1 MKKFA
6 AVALGVVTAIGGFVD
21 IGELVTLPAA
31 GATYRFALLWVVA
44 LSVVGAMVYA
54 EMAGR
59 IELAS
64 QRAVFEVMRE
74 RLGFKLGVIPVLA
87 VIVLNVLTLSAEIA
101 GIAFVLQLVI
111 DVAYLWLLVPVAL
124 GVLVFQWLGNWTL
137 LENVPSFLGLPLLV
151 IPAALVF
158 GGINV
163 DWSSAAH
170 QVIAPALPTDDHVL
184 YWTAALSIL
193 GSVMSPYEW
202 YFYSSGGREE
212 GWTLKDLTVN
222 RLTVILG
229 WSLGSVLAFGLMIGS
244 AAYLYPLSI
253 TPTHLSQPGL
263 IAIAA
268 FGNLGLAL
276 FLLGAFGCVLG
287 ASVEVSQSAAQALS
301 QFFGWSWGASRP
313 LKQVPKF
320 TATYTLAIVAAVIV
334 LYTGL
339 DPIKITVVSM
349 IFAVMA
355 LPFTF
360 LPMLLVANDETYMG
374 AHKNGVFGNTVGVF
388 FLVVLV
394 AGAVAALPLV
404 IITGGGGLR
413 WTSGAT

>member
-1 MKKFA
+1 MQKFA

-31 GATYRFALLWVVA
+31 GATYRFALLWVLA

-74 RLGFKLGVIPVLA
+74 RLGFRLGFVPVLA

-101 GIAFVLQLVI
+101 GIAFVLQLVV
-111 DVAYLWLLVPVAL
+111 DVSYLWLLLPVAVGL
-124 GVLVFQWLGNWTL
+124 LLFQWLGNWTL
-137 LENVPSFLGLPLLV
+137 LEDVPSFLGLPLLV

-158 GGINV
+158 GGIHA
-163 DWSSAAH
+163 DWGSAAH
-170 QVIAPALPTDDHVL
+170 QLVSPSLSRDDHLL
-184 YWTAALSIL
+184 YWAAALSIV

-212 GWTLKDLTVN
+212 GWTLDDLTVN
-222 RLTVILG
+222 RVTVILG
-229 WSLGSVLAFGLMIGS
+229 WSLGSVLAFGLMIG
-244 AAYLYPLSI
+244 AAALFYPLSI
-253 TPTHLSQPGL
+253 SPSHLSQPGL
-263 IAIAA
+263 IAISA
-268 FGNLGLAL
+268 FGKLGLAM

-287 ASVEVSQSAAQALS
+287 ASIEVSQSAGQALA
-301 QFFGWSWGASRP
+301 QFFGWSWGASRRIRD
-313 LKQVPKF
+313 VPKF
-320 TATYTLAIVAAVIV
+320 TAAYTLAIIAAVII

-339 DPIKITVVSM
+339 DPIKITVISM

-374 AHKNGVFGNTVGVF
+374 DHRNGLFGNLVGVCF
-388 FLVVLV
+388 LAVLVV
-394 AGAVAALPLV
+394 GAVAALPLV
-404 IITGGGGLR
+404 IITGGGG
-413 WTSGAT
+413 

>member
-170 QVIAPALPTDDHVL
+170 QVIAPTLPTDDHVL

-193 GSVMSPYEW
+193 RIRHEPIRVVLLLVRRS
-202 YFYSSGGREE
+202 REE
-212 GWTLKDLTVN
+212 GW
-222 RLTVILG
+222 RL
-229 WSLGSVLAFGLMIGS
+229 
-244 AAYLYPLSI
+244 
-253 TPTHLSQPGL
+253 QPPPR
-263 IAIAA
+263 
-268 FGNLGLAL
+268 
-276 FLLGAFGCVLG
+276 
-287 ASVEVSQSAAQALS
+287 S
-301 QFFGWSWGASRP
+301 
-313 LKQVPKF
+313 
-320 TATYTLAIVAAVIV
+320 
-334 LYTGL
+334 TG
-339 DPIKITVVSM
+339 
-349 IFAVMA
+349 
-355 LPFTF
+355 
-360 LPMLLVANDETYMG
+360 
-374 AHKNGVFGNTVGVF
+374 
-388 FLVVLV
+388 
-394 AGAVAALPLV
+394 
-404 IITGGGGLR
+404 
-413 WTSGAT
+413 

>member
-1 MKKFA
+1 VQKFA
-6 AVALGVVTAIGGFVD
+6 AVALGVVTAVGGFVD

-31 GATYRFALLWVVA
+31 GATYRFALLWVLA

-74 RLGFKLGVIPVLA
+74 RLGFRLGVVPVLA

-101 GIAFVLQLVI
+101 GIAFVLQLVV
-111 DVAYLWLLVPVAL
+111 DVSYLWLLLPVAVGL
-124 GVLVFQWLGNWTL
+124 LLFQWLGNWTL
-137 LENVPSFLGLPLLV
+137 LEDVPSFLGLPLLV
-151 IPAALVF
+151 IPAALVV
-158 GGINV
+158 GGIHA
-163 DWSSAAH
+163 DWGSAAH
-170 QVIAPALPTDDHVL
+170 QLVSPSLSRDDHLL
-184 YWTAALSIL
+184 YWAAALSIV

-212 GWTLKDLTVN
+212 GWTLGDLTVN
-222 RLTVILG
+222 RVTVILG
-229 WSLGSVLAFGLMIGS
+229 WSLGSVLAFGLMIG
-244 AAYLYPLSI
+244 AAALFYPLSI
-253 TPTHLSQPGL
+253 SPSHLSQPGL
-263 IAIAA
+263 IAISA
-268 FGNLGLAL
+268 FGKLGLVM

-287 ASVEVSQSAAQALS
+287 ASIEVSQSAGQALA

-313 LKQVPKF
+313 IRDVPKF
-320 TATYTLAIVAAVIV
+320 TAAYTLAIIAAVII

-339 DPIKITVVSM
+339 DPIKITVISM

-374 AHKNGVFGNTVGVF
+374 DHRNGLFGNTVGVF
-388 FLVVLV
+388 FLAVLV
-394 AGAVAALPLV
+394 VGAIAALPLV
-404 IITGGGGLR
+404 IITGGGG
-413 WTSGAT
+413 

>member
-44 LSVVGAMVYA
+44 VSVVGAMVYA

-111 DVAYLWLLVPVAL
+111 DVSYLWLLIPVAL

-158 GGINV
+158 GDINV

-170 QVIAPALPTDDHVL
+170 QVVAPTLATDDHVL

-229 WSLGSVLAFGLMIGS
+229 WSLGSVLAFGLMIGA

-253 TPTHLSQPGL
+253 SPSHLSQPGL

-268 FGNLGLAL
+268 FGKLGLAL

-287 ASVEVSQSAAQALS
+287 ASIEVSQSAGQALS

-313 LKQVPKF
+313 LNQVPKF
-320 TATYTLAIVAAVIV
+320 TATYSLAIVAAVII

-360 LPMLLVANDETYMG
+360 LPMLLVANDDTYMG
-374 AHKNGVFGNTVGVF
+374 EHKNGIFGNTVGVS
-388 FLVVLV
+388 FLIVLMI
-394 AGAVAALPLV
+394 GAVAALPLV
-404 IITGGGGLR
+404 IITGGGG
-413 WTSGAT
+413 

>member
-1 MKKFA
+1 MQKFA

-31 GATYRFALLWVVA
+31 GATYRFALLWVLA

-74 RLGFKLGVIPVLA
+74 RLGFRLGVVPVLA

-101 GIAFVLQLVI
+101 GIAFVLQLVV
-111 DVAYLWLLVPVAL
+111 DVSYLWLLLPVAVGL
-124 GVLVFQWLGNWTL
+124 LLFQWLGNWTL
-137 LENVPSFLGLPLLV
+137 LEDVPSFLGLPLLV

-158 GGINV
+158 GGIHA
-163 DWSSAAH
+163 DWGSAAH
-170 QVIAPALPTDDHVL
+170 QLVSPSLSRDDHLL
-184 YWTAALSIL
+184 YWAAALSIV

-212 GWTLKDLTVN
+212 GWTLDDLTVN
-222 RLTVILG
+222 RVTVILG
-229 WSLGSVLAFGLMIGS
+229 WSLGSVLAFGLMIG
-244 AAYLYPLSI
+244 AAALFYPLSI
-253 TPTHLSQPGL
+253 SPSHLSQPGL
-263 IAIAA
+263 IAISA
-268 FGNLGLAL
+268 FGKLGLAM

-287 ASVEVSQSAAQALS
+287 ASIEVSQSAGQALA
-301 QFFGWSWGASRP
+301 QFFGWSWGASRRIRD
-313 LKQVPKF
+313 VPKF
-320 TATYTLAIVAAVIV
+320 TAAYTLAIIAAVII

-374 AHKNGVFGNTVGVF
+374 DHRNGLFGNLVGVCF
-388 FLVVLV
+388 LAVLVV
-394 AGAVAALPLV
+394 GAVAALPLV
-404 IITGGGGLR
+404 IITGGGG
-413 WTSGAT
+413 

>member
-1 MKKFA
+1 VRKLA

-31 GATYRFALLWVVA
+31 GATYRFALLWVLA

-64 QRAVFEVMRE
+64 QRAVFEVLRE
-74 RLGFKLGVIPVLA
+74 RLGFKLGVVPLLA

-101 GIAFVLQLVI
+101 GLAFVLQLVV
-111 DVAYLWLLVPVAL
+111 DVSYLWLLVPIAL
-124 GVLVFQWLGNWTL
+124 GVLMFQWFGNWTL
-137 LENVPSFLGLPLLV
+137 LEDVPSFLGLPLLV

-158 GGINV
+158 GGIGV
-163 DWSSAAH
+163 DWGSAAH
-170 QVIAPALPTDDHVL
+170 QLVAPSLPTDDHVL
-184 YWTAALSIL
+184 YWTAALSIV

-212 GWTLKDLTVN
+212 GWSLQDLMVN
-222 RLTVILG
+222 RCTVILG

-244 AAYLYPLSI
+244 AVFFYPLSI
-253 TPTHLSQPGL
+253 SPAHLSQTGL

-268 FGNLGLAL
+268 FGKIGLAL

-287 ASVEVSQSAAQALS
+287 ASIEVSQSAGQALS

-313 LKQVPKF
+313 IKDVPKF
-320 TATYTLAIVAAVIV
+320 TATYTLAIIAAVII

-360 LPMLLVANDETYMG
+360 LPMLLVANDRTYMG
-374 AHKNGVFGNTVGVF
+374 DHRNGAFGNIVGVF
-388 FLVVLV
+388 FLAILMI
-394 AGAVAALPLV
+394 GAVAALPLV
-404 IITGGGGLR
+404 VITGGGG
-413 WTSGAT
+413 

>member
-1 MKKFA
+1 MRKFA

-31 GATYRFALLWVVA
+31 GATYRFALLWVLA

-101 GIAFVLQLVI
+101 GIAFVLQLVV
-111 DVAYLWLLVPVAL
+111 DVSYLWLLIPVAL

-151 IPAALVF
+151 IPAALIF
-158 GGINV
+158 GGIQV

-170 QVIAPALPTDDHVL
+170 QVVAPALGTDDHVL

-253 TPTHLSQPGL
+253 APSHLSQPGL

-268 FGNLGLAL
+268 FGKLGLAL

-287 ASVEVSQSAAQALS
+287 ASIEVSQSAGQALS

-313 LKQVPKF
+313 LREVPKF

-339 DPIKITVVSM
+339 DPIKITVISM

-374 AHKNGVFGNTVGVF
+374 EHKNGRFGNTVGVF
-388 FLVVLV
+388 FLIVLV
-394 AGAVAALPLV
+394 VGAVAALPLV
-404 IITGGGGLR
+404 IITGGGG
-413 WTSGAT
+413 

>member
-111 DVAYLWLLVPVAL
+111 DVSYLWLLVPVAL

-253 TPTHLSQPGL
+253 SPTHLSQPGL

-287 ASVEVSQSAAQALS
+287 ASVEVSQSAGQALS

-374 AHKNGVFGNTVGVF
+374 AHKNGIFGNTVGVF

-394 AGAVAALPLV
+394 IGAVAALPLV
-404 IITGGGGLR
+404 IITGGGG
-413 WTSGAT
+413 

>member
-1 MKKFA
+1 
-6 AVALGVVTAIGGFVD
+6 L
-21 IGELVTLPAA
+21 
-31 GATYRFALLWVVA
+31 A

-64 QRAVFEVMRE
+64 QRAVFEVLRE
-74 RLGFKLGVIPVLA
+74 RLGFRLGVVPLLA

-101 GIAFVLQLVI
+101 GLAFVLQLVV
-111 DVAYLWLLVPVAL
+111 DVSYLWLLVPIAL
-124 GVLVFQWLGNWTL
+124 GVLMFQWFGNWTL
-137 LENVPSFLGLPLLV
+137 LEDVPSFLGLPLLV
-151 IPAALVF
+151 VPAALVF
-158 GGINV
+158 GGIGV
-163 DWSSAAH
+163 DWSDAAH
-170 QVIAPALPTDDHVL
+170 QLVAPSLPTHDHVL
-184 YWTAALSIL
+184 YWTAALSIV

-212 GWTLKDLTVN
+212 GWSLQDLMVN
-222 RLTVILG
+222 RCTVILG
-229 WSLGSVLAFGLMIGS
+229 WALGSVLAFGLMIGS
-244 AAYLYPLSI
+244 AVFFYPLSI
-253 TPTHLSQPGL
+253 SPAHLSQTGL

-268 FGNLGLAL
+268 FGKIGLAL

-287 ASVEVSQSAAQALS
+287 ASIEVSQSAGQALS

-313 LKQVPKF
+313 IKDVPKF
-320 TATYTLAIVAAVIV
+320 TATYTLAIIAAVII

-360 LPMLLVANDETYMG
+360 LPMLLVANDRTYMG
-374 AHKNGVFGNTVGVF
+374 DHRNGAFGNIVGVF
-388 FLVVLV
+388 FLAVLTI
-394 AGAVAALPLV
+394 GAVAALPLV
-404 IITGGGGLR
+404 VITGGGG
-413 WTSGAT
+413 

>member
-1 MKKFA
+1 VQKFA
-6 AVALGVVTAIGGFVD
+6 SVALGVVTAIGGFVD

-111 DVAYLWLLVPVAL
+111 DVSYLWLLIPVAL

-151 IPAALVF
+151 IPAALIF

-170 QVIAPALPTDDHVL
+170 QVVAPALPTDDHVL

-193 GSVMSPYEW
+193 GAVMSPYEW
-202 YFYSSGGREE
+202 YFYSSGGREQ

-253 TPTHLSQPGL
+253 SPSHLSQPGL

-268 FGNLGLAL
+268 FGKLGLTL

-287 ASVEVSQSAAQALS
+287 ASIEVSQSAGQALS

-320 TATYTLAIVAAVIV
+320 TATYTLAIVAAVII
-334 LYTGL
+334 LSTGL

-374 AHKNGVFGNTVGVF
+374 EHRNGIFGNTVGVL
-388 FLVVLV
+388 FLIVLV
-394 AGAVAALPLV
+394 IGAVAALPLV
-404 IITGGGGLR
+404 IITGGGG
-413 WTSGAT
+413 

>member
-1 MKKFA
+1 
-6 AVALGVVTAIGGFVD
+6 
-21 IGELVTLPAA
+21 
-31 GATYRFALLWVVA
+31 
-44 LSVVGAMVYA
+44 
-54 EMAGR
+54 
-59 IELAS
+59 
-64 QRAVFEVMRE
+64 
-74 RLGFKLGVIPVLA
+74 
-87 VIVLNVLTLSAEIA
+87 
-101 GIAFVLQLVI
+101 
-111 DVAYLWLLVPVAL
+111 
-124 GVLVFQWLGNWTL
+124 
-137 LENVPSFLGLPLLV
+137 
-151 IPAALVF
+151 
-158 GGINV
+158 
-163 DWSSAAH
+163 
-170 QVIAPALPTDDHVL
+170 
-184 YWTAALSIL
+184 
-193 GSVMSPYEW
+193 MSPYEW

-287 ASVEVSQSAAQALS
+287 ASVEVSQSAGQALS

-394 AGAVAALPLV
+394 VGAVAALPLV
-404 IITGGGGLR
+404 IITGGGG
-413 WTSGAT
+413 

>member
-287 ASVEVSQSAAQALS
+287 ASVEVSQSAGQALS

-374 AHKNGVFGNTVGVF
+374 EPTRMASSET
-388 FLVVLV
+388 
-394 AGAVAALPLV
+394 P
-404 IITGGGGLR
+404 
-413 WTSGAT
+413 SGRSS

>member
-1 MKKFA
+1 MRKLA

-31 GATYRFALLWVVA
+31 GATYRFALLWVLAV
-44 LSVVGAMVYA
+44 SVVGAMVYA

-64 QRAVFEVMRE
+64 QRAVFEVLRE
-74 RLGFKLGVIPVLA
+74 RLGFKLGVVPLLA

-101 GIAFVLQLVI
+101 GLAFVLQLVV
-111 DVAYLWLLVPVAL
+111 DVSYLWLLVPIAL
-124 GVLVFQWLGNWTL
+124 GVLLFQWFGNWTL
-137 LENVPSFLGLPLLV
+137 LEDVPSFLGLPLLV

-163 DWSSAAH
+163 DWGDAAH
-170 QVIAPALPTDDHVL
+170 QVIVPSLPTGDHLL
-184 YWTAALSIL
+184 YWTAALSIV

-212 GWTLKDLTVN
+212 GWTLQDLMVN
-222 RLTVILG
+222 RCTVILG

-244 AAYLYPLSI
+244 AVFFYPLSI
-253 TPTHLSQPGL
+253 SPAHLSQTGL

-268 FGNLGLAL
+268 FGKVGLTL

-287 ASVEVSQSAAQALS
+287 ASIEVSQSAGQALS

-313 LKQVPKF
+313 VKEVPKF
-320 TATYTLAIVAAVIV
+320 TATYTLAIVAAVII

-339 DPIKITVVSM
+339 DPIKITVISM

-360 LPMLLVANDETYMG
+360 LPMLLVANDRTYMG
-374 AHKNGVFGNTVGVF
+374 DHRNGVFGNAVGVF
-388 FLVVLV
+388 FLAVLV
-394 AGAVAALPLV
+394 IGALAALPLV
-404 IITGGGGLR
+404 VLTGGGG
-413 WTSGAT
+413 

>member
-1 MKKFA
+1 VRKLA

-31 GATYRFALLWVVA
+31 GGTYRFALLWVLA

-64 QRAVFEVMRE
+64 QRAVFEVLRE
-74 RLGFKLGVIPVLA
+74 RLGFKLGVVPLLA
-87 VIVLNVLTLSAEIA
+87 VIALNVLTLSAEIA
-101 GIAFVLQLVI
+101 GLAFVLQLVV
-111 DVAYLWLLVPVAL
+111 DVSYLWLLIPIAL
-124 GVLVFQWLGNWTL
+124 GVLMFQWFGSWTL
-137 LENVPSFLGLPLLV
+137 LEDVPSFLGLPLLV

-158 GGINV
+158 GGIGV
-163 DWSSAAH
+163 DWGDAAH
-170 QVIAPALPTDDHVL
+170 QVIAPSLPTGDHLL
-184 YWTAALSIL
+184 YWTAALSIV

-212 GWTLKDLTVN
+212 RWTLQDLMVN
-222 RLTVILG
+222 RCTVILG

-244 AAYLYPLSI
+244 AVFFYPLSI
-253 TPTHLSQPGL
+253 SPAHLSQTGL

-268 FGNLGLAL
+268 FGRVGLTL

-287 ASVEVSQSAAQALS
+287 ASI
-301 QFFGWSWGASRP
+301 GWSWGASRP
-313 LKQVPKF
+313 VKDVPKF
-320 TATYTLAIVAAVIV
+320 TATYTLAIVAAVII

-339 DPIKITVVSM
+339 DPIKITVISM

-360 LPMLLVANDETYMG
+360 LPMLLVANDRTYMG
-374 AHKNGVFGNTVGVF
+374 DHRNGVFGNAVGVF
-388 FLVVLV
+388 FLAVLV
-394 AGAVAALPLV
+394 IGAIAALPLV
-404 IITGGGGLR
+404 VITGGGG
-413 WTSGAT
+413 

>member
-1 MKKFA
+1 MQKFA

-31 GATYRFALLWVVA
+31 GATYRFALLWVLA

-74 RLGFKLGVIPVLA
+74 RLGFRLGVVPVLA

-101 GIAFVLQLVI
+101 GIAFVLQLVV
-111 DVAYLWLLVPVAL
+111 DVSYLWLLLPVAVGL
-124 GVLVFQWLGNWTL
+124 LLFQWLGNWTL
-137 LENVPSFLGLPLLV
+137 LEDVPSFLGLPLLV

-158 GGINV
+158 GGIHA
-163 DWSSAAH
+163 DWGSAAH
-170 QVIAPALPTDDHVL
+170 QLVSPSLSRDDHLL
-184 YWTAALSIL
+184 YWAAALSIV

-212 GWTLKDLTVN
+212 GWTLDDLTVN
-222 RLTVILG
+222 RVTVILG
-229 WSLGSVLAFGLMIGS
+229 WSLGSVLAFGLMIG
-244 AAYLYPLSI
+244 AAALFYPLSI
-253 TPTHLSQPGL
+253 SPSHLSQPGL
-263 IAIAA
+263 IAISA
-268 FGNLGLAL
+268 FGKLGLAM

-287 ASVEVSQSAAQALS
+287 ASIEVSQSAGQALA
-301 QFFGWSWGASRP
+301 QFFGWSWGASRRIRD
-313 LKQVPKF
+313 VPKF
-320 TATYTLAIVAAVIV
+320 TAAYTLAIIAAVII

-339 DPIKITVVSM
+339 DPIKITVISM

-374 AHKNGVFGNTVGVF
+374 DHRNGLFGNLVGVCF
-388 FLVVLV
+388 LAVLVV
-394 AGAVAALPLV
+394 GAVAALPLV
-404 IITGGGGLR
+404 IITGGGG
-413 WTSGAT
+413 